1 MVNCTRIR
9 IGYDRVA
16 MRHAGGQHLAGQTTI
31 RAADALARRLYA
43 AGCRYAFGMPGGE
56 VLTLVD
62 ALEDAGIRFV
72 LAKHE
77 NAAAFM
83 AEGTYHRTGAPGI
96 LVATVGPGALNGVN
110 AVANAHQD
118 RVPMIVLAGAVDA
131 DEAQTYTHQVLDQQ
145 AVFRPITKATF
156 SLVPGAAHVIADK
169 AVAIAT
175 EGRPGPVHIDVP
187 ISVADA
193 PVSGKA
199 PPMRAHASQVMPAGD
214 DLATAR
220 SWLQDARKP
229 VMIVGLD
236 AMNEGNQA
244 QLTAFTERFG
254 VPVITTYKAKGLLP
268 EDHPLALGGAGLSP
282 LADQHL
288 VPLIQRA
295 DLILCVGYDTIEMRV
310 GWRDIWDP
318 TRQRVIDITA
328 EPNHHYMHQSGL
340 NFIAS
345 CGASLDAIAQGVSP
359 QETWPDGDVQATKA
373 ALAKAFPTDE
383 DWGPAA
389 LKDTCRQVLPRHTLA
404 TVDSGA
410 HRILRSQ
417 SWACYE
423 PRGLTQSTALC
434 TMGCAIPLAM
444 GTKLA
449 DPERPVVGFCGDAG
463 FLMVAGELST
473 AAELGLTPIIVVF
486 VDASLSLIELKQRS
500 RQMKNR
506 GVDFAKHDFAAM
518 GVAFGGAGHT
528 VTSRSEL
535 TAALQT
541 AMTADT
547 FTVIAAVIERGAYDG
562 RI

>member
-1 MVNCTRIR
+1 MATSS
-9 IGYDRVA
+9 
-16 MRHAGGQHLAGQTTI
+16 TI

-43 AGCRYAFGMPGGE
+43 EGCRYAFGMPGGE

-62 ALEDAGIRFV
+62 ALEDAGIEFI

-118 RVPMIVLAGAVDA
+118 RVPLIVLAGAVDA

-145 AVFRPITKATF
+145 AVFRPITKASF

-169 AVAIAT
+169 AVGIAT

-193 PVSGKA
+193 QVPAAA
-199 PPMRAHASQVMPAGD
+199 PPQRAKAAPTAPSGP
-214 DLATAR
+214 DLDTAR
-220 SWLQDARKP
+220 TWLAEAQCP
-229 VMIVGLD
+229 VMVVGLD
-236 AMNEGNQA
+236 AMVEEAGPALQTFA
-244 QLTAFTERFG
+244 ETYHI
-254 VPVITTYKAKGLLP
+254 PVVTTYKAKGLLP
-268 EDHPLALGGAGLSP
+268 EDHPLSLGGAGLSP
-282 LADQHL
+282 LADRHL
-288 VPLIQRA
+288 LPLLQDT
-295 DLILCVGYDTIEMRV
+295 DLILCLGYDPIEMRV

-318 TRQRVIDITA
+318 TKQRVIDITA
-328 EPNHHYMHQSGL
+328 EPNHHYMHQVSL
-340 NFIAS
+340 SFIAD
-345 CGASLDAIAQGVSP
+345 CAASLAALSEGVKP
-359 QETWPDGDVQATKA
+359 RETWENGALTAAKD
-373 ALAKAFPTDE
+373 ALANAFPTQE

-389 LKDTCRQVLPRHTLA
+389 IMDTCRKVLPRDTLA

-410 HRILRSQ
+410 HRILLSQ
-417 SWACYE
+417 MWQCYE

-449 DPERPVVGFCGDAG
+449 SPERPVVGFCGDAG

-473 AAELGLTPIIVVF
+473 AAELGLKPIIVVF
-486 VDASLSLIELKQRS
+486 VDASLALIELKQRG

-518 GVAFGGAGHT
+518 GQAFGGAGHT
-528 VTSRSEL
+528 VTTRAEL
-535 TAALQT
+535 TEALNT
-541 AMTADT
+541 ALTADT
-547 FTVIAAVIERGAYDG
+547 FTVIAAVIDRGAYDG